1 MSGKTLTQHSSS
13 GSERALKLLTLFSL
27 LLIAYLVSGQ
37 QPLQDSV
44 RQVLNELRPVRQ
56 GDPRLVLTGTSLNT
70 GSRTAVINGRVLAE
84 GEIATVQAGPNP
96 LTLRVLRVDRDAAT
110 VSIEGEHQVRV
121 LSQE

>member
-1 MSGKTLTQHSSS
+1 MSGKTLIQHSTS
-13 GSERALKLLTLFSL
+13 GNERALKLLTLFSL

-37 QPLQDSV
+37 QPLHDSV
-44 RQVLNELRPVRQ
+44 RQVLSEFRPTRQ
-56 GDPRLVLTGTSLNT
+56 GDPRLLLTGISLNS

-84 GEIATVQAGPNP
+84 GETATVPAGPNP

-110 VSIEGEHQVRV
+110 VCIEGEHQVRV